1 MLYDHLKTVFAMH
14 SIWEWC
20 KDILIPA
27 IGAVF
32 IPILIWYF
40 GAVRAE
46 QQKELHQLR
55 DKLNLLLSLCW
66 DGICKLMLLRTALGY
81 LNEIQRRKLDEINE
95 EDLRKIMQVYFSP
108 IDFSSINVADYS
120 PCIKYNANY
129 VIELVQ
135 ILSAIKIKDFKIEH
149 HNFQIKSIAESSDL
163 SQKRLKLN
171 ELITIERSEFPQFR
185 EDIGGIILL
194 IRDFIMQTKIL
205 EKKIKGLKLE
215 NVKYSAE
222 QLALF
227 AELEKASVKDNN
239 DC

>member
-1 MLYDHLKTVFAMH
+1 
-14 SIWEWC
+14 
-20 KDILIPA
+20 
-27 IGAVF
+27 
-32 IPILIWYF
+32 
-40 GAVRAE
+40 
-46 QQKELHQLR
+46 
-55 DKLNLLLSLCW
+55 
-66 DGICKLMLLRTALGY
+66 
-81 LNEIQRRKLDEINE
+81 
-95 EDLRKIMQVYFSP
+95 
-108 IDFSSINVADYS
+108 
-120 PCIKYNANY
+120 
-129 VIELVQ
+129 
-135 ILSAIKIKDFKIEH
+135 
-149 HNFQIKSIAESSDL
+149 L

-171 ELITIERSEFPQFR
+171 ELITIERSEFHQFR